1 MHTASAQHVEGLLGL
16 TLEIIHPGE
25 KRTEKKTFDNTFN
38 SWTDVTSSQCQ
49 NYERQILLV
58 LNTGIMIDRDY
69 TMVNGKILLVL
80 NAGIVLDRD
89 YTADLFSPS
98 FFFCESSSLR

>member
-1 MHTASAQHVEGLLGL
+1 M
-16 TLEIIHPGE
+16 
-25 KRTEKKTFDNTFN
+25 
-38 SWTDVTSSQCQ
+38 
-49 NYERQILLV
+49 LLV
-58 LNTGIMIDRDY
+58 LSARIMIDRDY

-98 FFFCESSSLR
+98 FCFCESSSLR